1 MIFFIKKYLTRNE
14 MNINET
20 LKEVIVGIATQYVNK
35 EEINEETILT
45 TDLGFDS
52 VQVITLIVELES
64 VFKIEIE
71 DYDLEIENLI
81 VYKKL
86 YKMIEN
92 KIMNNPL

>member
-1 MIFFIKKYLTRNE
+1 